1 MIAVW
6 DFKFPYYLRHHY
18 GGYHCVVG
26 GVNKVMWH
34 SLRVLAAVSRSC
46 CSYKRHVLLLLPL
59 LVEISFRLLWS
70 TLSITFLMCSSE
82 EGTDMVGMLWGKN
95 MGLLNLLR
103 LFVPLLH
110 YTWPWKLQFDQPQ
123 KKRFCPIFTPCHVQ
137 LLLLQNQ
144 FTFLSGECGG
154 GWLSGDKRV
163 GHVWFQQSR
172 AWVVGSKPPSLPL
185 DDLCVTHTSTTT
197 TPSCLNLTFPCTPE
211 NSLAHVALGKIKTC
225 CLRKAEDKMLA
236 SQGYSCFI

>member
-1 MIAVW
+1 MQYSCRIVIAVW
-6 DFKFPYYLRHHY
+6 SFKFHYYLRHHY

-82 EGTDMVGMLWGKN
+82 EGSDTVGMLGWKIWDYWICSAHSFHSYTILDREN
-95 MGLLNLLR
+95 YNLTNHR
-103 LFVPLLH
+103 
-110 YTWPWKLQFDQPQ
+110 

-185 DDLCVTHTSTTT
+185 DDLCVTHTTSTTT
-197 TPSCLNLTFPCTPE
+197 
-211 NSLAHVALGKIKTC
+211 
-225 CLRKAEDKMLA
+225 
-236 SQGYSCFI
+236 

>member
-1 MIAVW
+1 MQYSCRIVIAVW
-6 DFKFPYYLRHHY
+6 SFKFHYYLRHHH
-18 GGYHCVVG
+18 GGNHCVVG

-82 EGTDMVGMLWGKN
+82 EGTDTVGMLWGKN

-123 KKRFCPIFTPCHVQ
+123 KKDFAPSSHLVMSNFSYFRTNLHFCLV
-137 LLLLQNQ
+137 
-144 FTFLSGECGG
+144 S
-154 GWLSGDKRV
+154 V
-163 GHVWFQQSR
+163 V
-172 AWVVGSKPPSLPL
+172 VVG
-185 DDLCVTHTSTTT
+185 
-197 TPSCLNLTFPCTPE
+197 
-211 NSLAHVALGKIKTC
+211 
-225 CLRKAEDKMLA
+225 
-236 SQGYSCFI
+236 